1 MPPHV
6 NQPLTEQAIYD
17 LRNNLRKA
25 TNDINDY
32 EDENY
37 NDNIDQEDD
46 DIENLNQIPIPI
58 ESTTTTIATSER
70 KYESVKS
77 SSNRFL
83 SNFIYLLLL
92 LLLTQTNK

>member
-32 EDENY
+32 DEDNY
-37 NDNIDQEDD
+37 SDNIEQEDD
-46 DIENLNQIPIPI
+46 DIENLYQIPMPI
-58 ESTTTTIATSER
+58 ESTTTTITTSEI
-70 KYESVKS
+70 KYESIKS

>member
-32 EDENY
+32 EEENY

-46 DIENLNQIPIPI
+46 DIEHLNQIPIPI
-58 ESTTTTIATSER
+58 ESTTATIPTSEI